1 MQSPRCQQS
10 LVDRGYKDKKDK
22 ISLFQTKVHSVHI
35 SYTIK
40 IRLQYTQTNKSKTN
54 YYNNFK
60 KNHIL
65 YQSIS
70 KYY

>member
-1 MQSPRCQQS
+1 MYLISYHI
-10 LVDRGYKDKKDK
+10 YKIRDK

-35 SYTIK
+35 SYTIN

-54 YYNNFK
+54 YHNNFK
-60 KNHIL
+60 KNYIL